1 VADTLGE
8 RERDFWDH
16 HVPSLP
22 ECIAEYERG
31 PDAYVAEMIDAVSP
45 GPGATILDFACGTGV
60 TSAWLA
66 ARGADVVAVD
76 LSPVSIRRANELRD
90 ALGLRF
96 STRVVG
102 ATPQD
107 VDVGVV
113 FDGLVGRF
121 ALHHLDLSAYG
132 PALASVL
139 RPGGAAAFVETMAT
153 NPLLRFSR
161 RHLVGRPGIRR
172 LGTLDEHPLT
182 EEDIA
187 FLGRTFGA
195 VDVRIPQVTFFH
207 LIDRQ
212 ILRGKIPAVTRA
224 LNGIDR
230 RLHAKERTR
239 AWSYLQVVVLARR

>member
-16 HVPSLP
+16 HVPSLA

-31 PDAYVAEMIDAVSP
+31 PDAYVREMLDAVSP
-45 GPGATILDFACGTGV
+45 GPGSTIVDFACGTGV

-96 STRVVG
+96 ETRVVG
-102 ATPQD
+102 AKPED
-107 VDVGVV
+107 LNLGVV

-121 ALHHLDLSAYG
+121 ALHHLDLATYA

-139 RPGGAAAFVETMAT
+139 RPGGTAAFVETMAT

-161 RHLVGRPGIRR
+161 RNLVGRPGIRR

-182 EEDIA
+182 TEDIA
-187 FLGRTFGA
+187 FLGETFGT
-195 VDVRIPQVTFFH
+195 VDVRVPQVTFFH

-212 ILRGKIPAVTRA
+212 ILRGKIRSATRA
-224 LNGIDR
+224 LNAIDR

-239 AWSYLQVVVLARR
+239 GWSYLQVVVLHRR